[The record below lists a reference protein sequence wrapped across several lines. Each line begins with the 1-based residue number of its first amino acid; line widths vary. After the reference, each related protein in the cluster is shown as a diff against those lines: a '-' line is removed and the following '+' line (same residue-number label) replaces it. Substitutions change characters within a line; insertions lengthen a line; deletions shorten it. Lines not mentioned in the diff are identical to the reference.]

1 MMCPNL
7 KTYNLHSFSFMC
19 RGSFV
24 KRKKESGFRKA
35 DSLDRKSSLLSGRK
49 SNNGDIFKR

>member
-1 MMCPNL
+1 MCPNL

-49 SNNGDIFKR
+49 NNNGDIFKR